1 MENVINIVLGGS
13 NIAIAESANAKVQA
27 YIESLR
33 QYFNNE
39 EGRDE
44 IIADIEARFAELM
57 NEKLKNGAPHIT
69 DAEVDEM
76 IAQIGRP
83 EDFEKA
89 DVKSSTG
96 PQTPFAGAG
105 KGRLYRDG
113 NNKVLGGVCSGL
125 ANWLKMDPTLVRVL
139 FAIISFGGFG
149 TGILIYIALWI
160 FLPVKD
166 MEKYPG
172 RKMYRNP
179 DDKWFGG
186 VASGLS
192 AYFNTN
198 PTLFRCVF
206 GIPVL
211 LSAMKTVNILG
222 HFNDFDILPNLFFSG
237 ITGTLVFIYVIL
249 WIVLPEAVTPPQKME
264 MFGQGMDRNG
274 FKQNMKTTMENF
286 GDRMQNWSK
295 EVQDSAEKLGQ
306 QAGGFA
312 NSRGKEFGQE
322 VRYAARNTGNG
333 VGNAIAMIFRAIFTL
348 IGAIIALFLLIILI
362 SVLFSGFEWAPV
374 NNFLW
379 TSDTQQMLGWG
390 TLLFF
395 IGAPIVGMLVW
406 LGRKI
411 FNIRTPGNYLSW
423 MFSGLWAI
431 GWVCLMFFLASF
443 SKDFKRIETIEEE
456 VAMQQPQDGTLIFK
470 VSQPELEYAGNFKW
484 LNENQNSM
492 DGISLNMDSLKIA
505 TVRLGFQK
513 SEDSLFHIT
522 IVKTALGKSDSEAM
536 ARAKNLKYN
545 MAINDSVVDMENGY
559 LINKKD
565 KFRFQGVQILVKV
578 PVGKQV
584 KVDPSVFKKLIN
596 ANFDFKNRRERTV
609 EMIHHSREYR
619 ANTYYTMMDDGTLK
633 SENSDDDFEAGSD
646 MEGNDNYRWDGDLD
660 SMVRMAPP
668 APPAPPS
675 MPMNPDN
682 KDTARVYHYNESPS
696 EKKKAE
702 ELKKQIDQKQKEL
715 EELKK
720 QFENQ

>member
-1 MENVINIVLGGS
+1 
-13 NIAIAESANAKVQA
+13 
-27 YIESLR
+27 
-33 QYFNNE
+33 
-39 EGRDE
+39 
-44 IIADIEARFAELM
+44 
-57 NEKLKNGAPHIT
+57 
-69 DAEVDEM
+69 
-76 IAQIGRP
+76 
-83 EDFEKA
+83 
-89 DVKSSTG
+89 
-96 PQTPFAGAG
+96 
-105 KGRLYRDG
+105 
-113 NNKVLGGVCSGL
+113 
-125 ANWLKMDPTLVRVL
+125 
-139 FAIISFGGFG
+139 
-149 TGILIYIALWI
+149 
-160 FLPVKD
+160 
-166 MEKYPG
+166 
-172 RKMYRNP
+172 
-179 DDKWFGG
+179 
-186 VASGLS
+186 
-192 AYFNTN
+192 
-198 PTLFRCVF
+198 
-206 GIPVL
+206 
-211 LSAMKTVNILG
+211 
-222 HFNDFDILPNLFFSG
+222 
-237 ITGTLVFIYVIL
+237 
-249 WIVLPEAVTPPQKME
+249 
-264 MFGQGMDRNG
+264 
-274 FKQNMKTTMENF
+274 
-286 GDRMQNWSK
+286 
-295 EVQDSAEKLGQ
+295 
-306 QAGGFA
+306 
-312 NSRGKEFGQE
+312 
-322 VRYAARNTGNG
+322 
-333 VGNAIAMIFRAIFTL
+333 
-348 IGAIIALFLLIILI
+348 
-362 SVLFSGFEWAPV
+362 
-374 NNFLW
+374 
-379 TSDTQQMLGWG
+379 
-390 TLLFF
+390 
-395 IGAPIVGMLVW
+395 
-406 LGRKI
+406 
-411 FNIRTPGNYLSW
+411 
-423 MFSGLWAI
+423 
-431 GWVCLMFFLASF
+431 
-443 SKDFKRIETIEEE
+443 
-456 VAMQQPQDGTLIFK
+456 MQQPQDGTLIFK

-619 ANTYYTMMDDGTLK
+619 ANTYYMMMDDGTLK